1 MPGGSSAFWAGDFF
15 RVHDTSASLSFP
27 FMSMIVS
34 MQLVGLVQAVRVHA
48 APVHETLHI
57 PGAWSP
63 VHVSLCLFMLLV
75 GSFQVSLF
83 MLLVWGIT
91 DAPVPLDVVVATRWV
106 SVIREFESVETCD
119 SAVFEPGAERLLS
132 F

>member
-1 MPGGSSAFWAGDFF
+1 
-15 RVHDTSASLSFP
+15 
-27 FMSMIVS
+27 MSMIVS
-34 MQLVGLVQAVRVHA
+34 MQLVGRSPTVRVHA
-48 APVHETLHI
+48 ALVHGSLRI

-63 VHVSLCLFMLLV
+63 VHVSLCLFMRLV
-75 GSFQVSLF
+75 GSLQSPCSCGLSVPLQASMF

-91 DAPVPLDVVVATRWV
+91 DAPVPLDVVVEIRWV
-106 SVIREFESVETCD
+106 SEIREFESVETCD